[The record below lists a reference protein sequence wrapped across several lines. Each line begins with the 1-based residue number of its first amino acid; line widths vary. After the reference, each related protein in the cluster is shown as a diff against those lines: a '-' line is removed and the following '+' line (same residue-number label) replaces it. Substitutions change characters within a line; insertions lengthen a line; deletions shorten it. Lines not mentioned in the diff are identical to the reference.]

1 MIKVERPTGLIAYD
15 SFRNLDAASHDDRA
29 PLRFVRPRTIL
40 YSALIAIVA
49 GLMLWAWLNRTI
61 LDLSVLH
68 HRNPIYVELTDGSLR
83 NRFTV
88 KILNKLH
95 EKRTFELST
104 EGLGRAKLSI
114 LGFAEDDPKI
124 DVVTDN
130 LRALNVLITVPK
142 AARAKLDGP
151 ATPFRFVVTDM
162 ADGSQTDRKAT
173 FRGPNHE

>member
-1 MIKVERPTGLIAYD
+1 
-15 SFRNLDAASHDDRA
+15 
-29 PLRFVRPRTIL
+29 
-40 YSALIAIVA
+40 
-49 GLMLWAWLNRTI
+49 
-61 LDLSVLH
+61 
-68 HRNPIYVELTDGSLR
+68 
-83 NRFTV
+83 V